1 MTDHQDEHNIISSQS
16 NKTEN
21 IARNPGVS
29 SMNNSLT
36 NQNAGSHIVIM
47 DDSGQPLDKSGT
59 CVEMYRVTFRNSILL
74 AYQQFLLF
82 LFFSFKKNSSS
93 HKNVTVSYFF
103 LLKEY
108 QSICIRSFLFLTLS
122 PFRSFFFLSLSLP
135 LTLWFDL
142 FKISCSPSHCF
153 FLFLIILL
161 SLSLSYQCL

>member
-1 MTDHQDEHNIISSQS
+1 MKTKNAFNLNILQSVTDHQDEHNIISSQS

-59 CVEMYRVTFRNSILL
+59 CVEMYRVTFLNSIILYILL

-103 LLKEY
+103 
-108 QSICIRSFLFLTLS
+108 F
-122 PFRSFFFLSLSLP
+122 
-135 LTLWFDL
+135 
-142 FKISCSPSHCF
+142 
-153 FLFLIILL
+153 
-161 SLSLSYQCL
+161 